1 MDNPWWS
8 SGAFGLAGGALAWL
22 GSWLDARRRAA
33 IERHAKLWD
42 ERRQLYACFIT
53 LCSRACMYKSN
64 DDEIELYLCLAGIEM
79 LSITSAL
86 VHKASVLCGRIHDLP
101 DDRHTITPE
110 EYCSLLTAIGD
121 FTDDV
126 RLELGIKKL
135 PLPGSK
141 P

>member
-1 MDNPWWS
+1 
-8 SGAFGLAGGALAWL
+8 
-22 GSWLDARRRAA
+22 
-33 IERHAKLWD
+33 
-42 ERRQLYACFIT
+42 
-53 LCSRACMYKSN
+53 MYKSV

-86 VHKASVLCGRIHDLP
+86 VNKASVLCGRIHDLP
-101 DDRHTITPE
+101 DDRNTITPE
-110 EYCSLLTAIGD
+110 EAYSLLTAIGD

-135 PLPGSK
+135 PLPRSK